1 MFQTSNNKNKKK
13 LGDCTRRRGGLHLW
27 AGLVSKKAANRRGF
41 WDGDESCHVELA
53 AAESCCCPAEA
64 PSVPAGASPTTAGS
78 GAAGSMLV
86 TALSCFLSALL
97 AAAAAGKLP
106 EAEVKVEVL
115 HRPFLC
121 RRKTKY
127 GDMLLVHQEGYFQNG
142 TMFHSR
148 WVPPGALPVLRQGC
162 GELCLST

>member
-1 MFQTSNNKNKKK
+1 MSQT
-13 LGDCTRRRGGLHLW
+13 
-27 AGLVSKKAANRRGF
+27 AANQRGF
-41 WDGDESCHVELA
+41 WDGDESCHVEPLA
-53 AAESCCCPAEA
+53 AAVLLPPPRLRQCRPE
-64 PSVPAGASPTTAGS
+64 VQRG
-78 GAAGSMLV
+78 GSMLV
-86 TALSCFLSALL
+86 TALSCFLAALL

-127 GDMLLVHQEGYFQNG
+127 GDMLLVHQEGYFHNG

-148 WVPPGALPVLRQGC
+148 WVPPVRSGSVRRTLKVTVGA
-162 GELCLST
+162 GEVIIEGG

>member
-1 MFQTSNNKNKKK
+1 M
-13 LGDCTRRRGGLHLW
+13 
-27 AGLVSKKAANRRGF
+27 
-41 WDGDESCHVELA
+41 
-53 AAESCCCPAEA
+53 
-64 PSVPAGASPTTAGS
+64 
-78 GAAGSMLV
+78 V
-86 TALSCFLSALL
+86 TALGCFLSALL

-106 EAEVKVEVL
+106 EAEVNVEVL

-148 WVPPGALPVLRQGC
+148 WVYPARLRRTLFDHVVARVTLKVCVFDAKRRKQAFPTDKTDK
-162 GELCLST
+162 S